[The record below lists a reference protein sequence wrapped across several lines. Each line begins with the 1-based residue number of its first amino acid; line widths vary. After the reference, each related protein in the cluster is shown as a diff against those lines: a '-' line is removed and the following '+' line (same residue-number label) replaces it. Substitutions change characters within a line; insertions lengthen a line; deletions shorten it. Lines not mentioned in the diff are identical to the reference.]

1 MQDQNRTWNVRGSG
15 RKKRRLERRL
25 AHKLNVRIRKCTL
38 QNPFEHLSVAGTN
51 LLLDWVH
58 TSLGGYTCEFQDR
71 KLRGTSQKGHSW
83 FSDDKFTK
91 QIQILK
97 TKFLKSFFIFAIVSK
112 SRGQCFLK
120 TVQIRWFID
129 LADTFS
135 RYVLS
140 CTINQML
147 YSDQKY
153 AISKNVLT

>member
-91 QIQILK
+91 QILK
-97 TKFLKSFFIFAIVSK
+97 TKFLKIFFIFAIVSK

-153 AISKNVLT
+153 AISKIFLT